1 MQNSGTCAKN
11 GASAGDLLPRR
22 DRVVRPVGTKVL
34 SSVIDGMN
42 ARRASTVDLPA
53 VLVRD
58 LRNNSNRQQGSQSY
72 LSCLIVLALTVLATN
87 ALRPTLYKSL
97 FAGKSTT
104 ASVVHLQCA
113 RSTELSAQPLG

>member
-1 MQNSGTCAKN
+1 M
-11 GASAGDLLPRR
+11 
-22 DRVVRPVGTKVL
+22 VRPVVTKVL
-34 SSVIDGMN
+34 ISVIDGMN

-58 LRNNSNRQQGSQSY
+58 LRNNNSNRQQGSQSY

-87 ALRPTLYKSL
+87 ALSPTLYKSL

>member
-1 MQNSGTCAKN
+1 M
-11 GASAGDLLPRR
+11 
-22 DRVVRPVGTKVL
+22 VRPVGTKVL

-72 LSCLIVLALTVLATN
+72 LSCLIVLALIVMSINDLMTTFN
-87 ALRPTLYKSL
+87 QSL
-97 FAGKSTT
+97 FTGESTT
-104 ASVVHLQCA
+104 ASVVHSQCA
-113 RSTELSAQPLG
+113 RSTELSAQPLC

>member
-1 MQNSGTCAKN
+1 M
-11 GASAGDLLPRR
+11 
-22 DRVVRPVGTKVL
+22 VRPVGTKVL

-87 ALRPTLYKSL
+87 ALSPTLYKSL
-97 FAGKSTT
+97 FAVEKRRPHSGGVRQPSSRRKRQCGFINTKT
-104 ASVVHLQCA
+104 PGFVVSHKFAGLMPRDC
-113 RSTELSAQPLG
+113 EK

>member
-1 MQNSGTCAKN
+1 M
-11 GASAGDLLPRR
+11 
-22 DRVVRPVGTKVL
+22 VRPVGTKVL

-72 LSCLIVLALTVLATN
+72 LSCLIVLALIVMSINDLMTTFN
-87 ALRPTLYKSL
+87 QSL
-97 FAGKSTT
+97 FTGESTT

-113 RSTELSAQPLG
+113 RSTELSAQPLC